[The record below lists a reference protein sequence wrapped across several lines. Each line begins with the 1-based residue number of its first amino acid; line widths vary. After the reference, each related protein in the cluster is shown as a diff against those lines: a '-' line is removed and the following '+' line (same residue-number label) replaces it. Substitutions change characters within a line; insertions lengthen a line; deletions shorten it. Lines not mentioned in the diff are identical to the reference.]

1 MRWMNGMRTARIVL
15 CAALPSFVGLTANAV
30 SLATPAPLVTGD
42 GASTEAIG
50 RLDKGEFSLAL
61 EVQFD
66 SLPSKGSPMDL
77 VRLFAEADGTLV
89 VTVPAKASALEG
101 DFVAK
106 TRTKVKAGEWHHVA
120 FTYSLIRRR
129 VTLYLDGHLEYEN
142 DDIYP
147 PETGLGGCAKG
158 FAGKARDLKVW
169 DIAFESERIL
179 PSGASGKSLWDV
191 RSERNEAALKARLEK
206 EFAANPQAVKTDGLV
221 AYTTDPM
228 SQVRLLPY
236 MIPTA
241 ADFSGALRV
250 VAAQDEFEAGS
261 LVVMARRPVK
271 NFTVRM
277 GDLVSETGAKID
289 AKDVDIRLVK
299 RWYRSGGAWFSY
311 FCDYRQRVLT
321 PHLLVYDDA
330 LIKVDEIRARNY
342 FRLDYPEGTRY
353 TDVSDPQK
361 GQQGWN
367 SDIPFNDAKTLQP
380 IANLTEFGRNQ
391 QYWILFHATKDT
403 KPGTYRGALDLVE
416 DGRTVAKMPVSFRVL
431 DFALPVYGASYDDLS
446 RTYMSHLNIQGQI
459 SQGRTYR
466 EMYDSALAELKS
478 IRNHNSLD
486 CSSVFKDDLHADLA
500 RKAGFSD
507 KRLWSCISRSDVPR
521 WQEFFPDKKAEE
533 LTAADRALGMRV
545 AERFGQ
551 AVLDYYDTK
560 FPDAEKWSLFFS
572 EATSYGTLNVM
583 HQDQVR
589 IAHKHGIKVFAHGM
603 GNYNYDFAG
612 DLQDGQILTSTDRVQ
627 ADRWHAIGAPVGDYA
642 KPFASPENPAVHR
655 RQLGFGRY
663 KGSHMDGHMQHGMMN
678 RDPNQFAPNP
688 GGDGNYRCQ
697 IMIHPTQ
704 AGFLETICWEAVR
717 EAYDDVRYLTLLKQL
732 ATPHLSDGNEPLRR
746 EARRALVWLENRDG
760 DTASMDMVRL
770 GAIERIL
777 VLKDLIAKKGGK

>member
-1 MRWMNGMRTARIVL
+1 MT
-15 CAALPSFVGLTANAV
+15 CAALVLSAATAGAV
-30 SLATPAPLVTGD
+30 TLATPAPSVSGD
-42 GASTEAIG
+42 KAAAEAI
-50 RLDKGEFSLAL
+50 RALNRGEFSVSFEMKLGT
-61 EVQFD
+61 
-66 SLPSKGSPMDL
+66 LPSKGSPTGL
-77 VRLFAEADGTLV
+77 VRVSADAEGFLTVA
-89 VTVPAKASALEG
+89 VPARTYELEG
-101 DFVAK
+101 DF
-106 TRTKVKAGEWHHVA
+106 TMRSRGKVSAGDWHHVCVV
-120 FTYSLIRRR
+120 YSRIRSRA
-129 VTLYLDGHLEYEN
+129 VLYVDGKLQFEN
-142 DDIYP
+142 DDTFLP
-147 PETGLGGCAKG
+147 RTALGAAAADG
-158 FAGKARDLKVW
+158 FSGEVRNLRAW
-169 DIAFESERIL
+169 DVALASERLI
-179 PSGASGKSLWDV
+179 PAKDAPGKSLYDV
-191 RSERNEAALKARLEK
+191 RAERQEAAVRARLER
-206 EFAANPQAVKTDGLV
+206 EFAANPAAVKTDSLV
-221 AYTTDPM
+221 AYVTDPM
-228 SQVRLLPY
+228 SQERVMPY
-236 MIPTA
+236 VVPA
-241 ADFSGALRV
+241 GADFSGSLDV
-250 VAAQDEFEAGS
+250 VVAQDEFESAS
-261 LVVMARRPVK
+261 VVVMALEPVRE
-271 NFTVRM
+271 FTVRM
-277 GDLVSETGAKID
+277 SDLKCAGATIP

-299 RWYRSGGAWFSY
+299 RWYRTGGAWFSY
-311 FCDYRQRVLT
+311 FCDYNQRVLT

-330 LIKVDEIRARNY
+330 LIKVDEIRTRNS

-353 TDVSDPQK
+353 VDVSDPTK
-361 GQQGWN
+361 PAEKWYPG
-367 SDIPFNDAKTLQP
+367 IPFNDAKTLQP

-391 QYWILFHATKDT
+391 QYWILFHATKET

-431 DFALPVYGASYDDLS
+431 DFALPVYGASYDDLG

-459 SQGRTYR
+459 SQGRTYK

-478 IRNHNSLD
+478 IRDHNSLD
-486 CSSVFKDDLHADLA
+486 CSSVFRDDLHADLA

-507 KRLWSCISRSDVPR
+507 KRIWSCISRSDVPR

-533 LTAADRALGMRV
+533 LTAADRALGLRV

-583 HQDQVR
+583 HQDQVK

-663 KGSHMDGHMQHGMMN
+663 KGSHMDGHMQHGMMT

-717 EAYDDVRYLTLLKQL
+717 EAYDDVRYLTLLKQI

-760 DTASMDMVRL
+760 NTASMDMVRL

-777 VLKDLIAKKGGK
+777 TLKDLIAKKGGK